1 MVIKN
6 FKNWVN
12 EDFAQVGVAP
22 AGNVVGM
29 GDVVAP
35 SGSNVGSGDAWPSLA
50 DPFSLVPLKKK
61 KKKKKKT
68 KKKINESHEWVD
80 DESSAIGFFLLL
92 AKSGVESIDTL
103 EWGDDFYSY
112 YQSIDVPVVTSIY
125 MKPGMSEMNS
135 LRELFMT
142 GKYDFQNFVCLI
154 EDGEFLYDDEEEE
167 LTHVELNNEWEL
179 LSEGTLD
186 FDGEEFLDSIFY
198 KEFPP
203 EIKNKLYHQFLPRY
217 LRTEGKD
224 LNNEIY
230 LYLFKFLTPEEQ
242 HKLRGTSTGKKFNL

>member
-1 MVIKN
+1 MAIIKN
-6 FKNWVN
+6 FKNWIN

-61 KKKKKKT
+61 KKKKKKP
-68 KKKINESHEWVD
+68 KKKINESHEWID
-80 DESSAIGFFLLL
+80 DESMAFGFFPLL
-92 AKSGVESIDTL
+92 AKSGVKNLDDSDWTGEFDKYFNGAYEYWGNSESQNKL
-103 EWGDDFYSY
+103 RSLF
-112 YQSIDVPVVTSIY
+112 
-125 MKPGMSEMNS
+125 SE
-135 LRELFMT
+135 
-142 GKYDFQNFVCLI
+142 GVYDFEYFSCEIVDQ
-154 EDGEFLYDDEEEE
+154 EYLYSDDEEESLHEE
-167 LTHVELNNEWEL
+167 LITDWDLFDERDTHHDSESYLN
-179 LSEGTLD
+179 T
-186 FDGEEFLDSIFY
+186 IFY

-203 EIKNKLYHQFLPRY
+203 AEKTKLYHQLPKY
-217 LRTEGKD
+217 LQTEGKN
-224 LNNEIY
+224 LTNEEY